1 MIETSAKLKKQILL
15 HLADQPLSLKEV
27 AEKMDLKEKRAFKL
41 LRSLFQ
47 KGKIEAFRDMDQ
59 IRRYRQVKEKTKP
72 I

>member
-1 MIETSAKLKKQILL
+1 VIETSAKLKKQILL

-27 AEKMDLKEKRAFKL
+27 AEKMDLKEKKAFRL

-47 KGKIEAFRDMDQ
+47 KGEIEVFRDIDK
-59 IRRYRQVKEKTKP
+59 IRRYQHVKEKTKP